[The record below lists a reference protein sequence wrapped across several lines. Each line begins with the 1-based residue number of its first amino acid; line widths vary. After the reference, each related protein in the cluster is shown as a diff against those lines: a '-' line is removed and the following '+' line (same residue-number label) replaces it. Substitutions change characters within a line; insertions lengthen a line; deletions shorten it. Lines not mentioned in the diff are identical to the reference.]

1 MTQEIFRRVKLF
13 PRSIKIGKRWPSFWL
28 VSSVAIHRRLSVYLH
43 TNSSSLTLILRII
56 SLLFETAISFFC
68 VCVILTQRFATVRL
82 VWCFWGEGG
91 IGAAYVM
98 NRMKKKGEHTGRR
111 RMWQAWRA
119 SVPVVGYK
127 NKSECEHSVGIAR
140 GYGSLSLSLSVCVCV
155 QAMQS
160 AHLTVALV
168 HGKTAHAQSV
178 SSHLEF
184 SAFCF
189 ARSAGD

>member
-13 PRSIKIGKRWPSFWL
+13 PRSTTIKIGKKWPSFWL

-56 SLLFETAISFFC
+56 SLLFETAISFLC
-68 VCVILTQRFATVRL
+68 VCNLNTTFRNGPSCVMFLKE
-82 VWCFWGEGG
+82 GGG

-98 NRMKKKGEHTGRR
+98 NRMKKKGEHTGKR

-127 NKSECEHSVGIAR
+127 NKSERHTASALPEDMD
-140 GYGSLSLSLSVCVCV
+140 LSLCVCV

-184 SAFCF
+184 SAFCC